1 MILPSSHSPVGMR
14 DHAMRAASEKSS
26 EGFDSH
32 EADKAC
38 HRLNDSFIPG
48 VEEKMESIYIIDAI
62 GPSRSILCE

>member
-1 MILPSSHSPVGMR
+1 
-14 DHAMRAASEKSS
+14 MRAASEKSS